1 MGKTDSSKHA
11 CSVRSRTHTAEK
23 TAAGGRE
30 KNPPRPSHKRKCAH
44 GVRRYRSCRA
54 YVRSEEN
61 KVQKEAPATDT
72 LKKSSR
78 RSAPGMNGKQAALVF
93 VVVMVV
99 LAMVSEFSRTNT
111 GTSVENKAELIK
123 GVKK

>member
-1 MGKTDSSKHA
+1 
-11 CSVRSRTHTAEK
+11 
-23 TAAGGRE
+23 
-30 KNPPRPSHKRKCAH
+30 
-44 GVRRYRSCRA
+44 
-54 YVRSEEN
+54 
-61 KVQKEAPATDT
+61 
-72 LKKSSR
+72 
-78 RSAPGMNGKQAALVF
+78 MNGKQAALVF